1 MNKEVNALKIDFRE
15 KKRDGTLKSASFFAI
30 LEKIMKISVRFTA
43 AVHTLLCI
51 LYFEKDY
58 RVTSDFIAASTN
70 MNPVIIRKILG
81 KMHKAGLV
89 ETRVGVGGSTLLKSA
104 DKITLLDIYKTVSD
118 ESDDERSVFNFHAN
132 PNNTCPVGSKIH
144 AALDKSLENAQKALE
159 AELEKTSLSDL
170 ENVIV
175 GRASVGD

>member
-1 MNKEVNALKIDFRE
+1 MLFKEWLF
-15 KKRDGTLKSASFFAI
+15 
-30 LEKIMKISVRFTA
+30 MKLSTNFTV
-43 AVHTLLCI
+43 AVHTLLCV
-51 LYFEKDY
+51 LHFQKTDK
-58 RVTSDFIAASTN
+58 VTSDFIAASTN

-89 ETRVGVGGSTLLKSA
+89 ETRAGVGGSTLLKSA
-104 DKITLLDIYKTVSD
+104 DKITLLDIYKAVSE
-118 ESDDERSVFNFHAN
+118 ESDDERTVFNFHAN
-132 PNNTCPVGSKIH
+132 PNDKCPVGSKIH
-144 AALDKSLENAQKALE
+144 AALDKPLENAQKALE